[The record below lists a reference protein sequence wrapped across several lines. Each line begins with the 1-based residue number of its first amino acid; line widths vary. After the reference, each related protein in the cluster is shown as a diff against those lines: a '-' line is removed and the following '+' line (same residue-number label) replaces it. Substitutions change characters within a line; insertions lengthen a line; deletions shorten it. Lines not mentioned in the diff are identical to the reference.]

1 MKVIFCNNFLPGQ
14 LLFRYEVM
22 ESFAKDGWE
31 VVLIVPKASA
41 SDRLISKIPQSW
53 KTYLLDV
60 DCNSVNPANDIRYF
74 NTLRKI
80 YKKEKPD
87 IIFHYTIKPNIYGTL
102 AAKVCGI
109 PNIAMVAGLGYMFD
123 GDSFTKRIGRLIY
136 KFGLRNADKVF
147 TLNSQNS
154 EVLLS
159 GNYVKLRN
167 LIHLKGGEG
176 VDLQKYPYR
185 KMKFDTTRF
194 LMVARVLYDK
204 GYNEY
209 VEAAKIVKG
218 KYPDVQIELLG
229 PLATDSPMGV
239 PENVVKSDNDN
250 GIISYLGETDDVQK
264 FVLRDGVVIVVASKY
279 LEGLNRSLM
288 EACAMGRPIITTSN
302 PGCRETVD
310 EGKNGYIVSPG
321 NAQELADAMIRFIE
335 LPSEKKKRMSVASH
349 KKAENLFNVNNVIE
363 SYRNAISDIGI
374 NLR

>member
-60 DCNSVNPANDIRYF
+60 DCNSVNPVNDIRFF

-87 IIFHYTIKPNIYGTL
+87 IVFHYTIKPNIYGTL

-109 PNIAMVAGLGYMFD
+109 HSIAMVAGLGYMFD

-218 KYPDVQIELLG
+218 NI
-229 PLATDSPMGV
+229 
-239 PENVVKSDNDN
+239 
-250 GIISYLGETDDVQK
+250 
-264 FVLRDGVVIVVASKY
+264 
-279 LEGLNRSLM
+279 LM
-288 EACAMGRPIITTSN
+288 CKLS
-302 PGCRETVD
+302 
-310 EGKNGYIVSPG
+310 S
-321 NAQELADAMIRFIE
+321 
-335 LPSEKKKRMSVASH
+335 SV
-349 KKAENLFNVNNVIE
+349 
-363 SYRNAISDIGI
+363 R
-374 NLR
+374 